1 MANMN
6 NLGLLNFNGQTNVL
20 AEAGLNRWTPE
31 NPSNKYP
38 RALAAGSL
46 DNGLISSDIIED
58 ASYIRL
64 KNIQLSYELGSRLLK
79 KIHLKRLRLYASAT
93 NLFTITDYTG
103 FDPEANA
110 FGQSTT
116 LMGLDLG
123 GYPQSKTFLFGINLG
138 L

>member
-1 MANMN
+1 MANLN
-6 NLGLLNFNGQTNVL
+6 NLDLLNFTGQTNVL
-20 AEAGLNRWTPE
+20 ADAALNRWTPS

-46 DNGLISSDIIED
+46 DDRLFTSEIVED

-64 KNIQLSYELGSRLLK
+64 KNIQLSYDFSSRLLK
-79 KIHLKRLRLYASAT
+79 TIKVKRLRVYVSAT
-93 NLFTITDYTG
+93 NLLTITDYSG
-103 FDPEANA
+103 YDPEANTV
-110 FGQSTT
+110 GQNTT
-116 LMGLDLG
+116 LMGIDYG